1 MDSKASR
8 STPRTLDT
16 GYFPTYNGRRSNGI
30 VILNWSAI
38 MAGTQLTSKCQ
49 VTIPKEVRKALHIG
63 KGDKVYFVADGD
75 RAIMVPLNRDIW
87 SVKGALKKYAKGKK
101 FDWDEIRDEV
111 RKARGQRDA
120 IIRDQKV

>member
-1 MDSKASR
+1 
-8 STPRTLDT
+8 
-16 GYFPTYNGRRSNGI
+16 
-30 VILNWSAI
+30 

-120 IIRDQKV
+120 IIRNQKV